1 MSWWRR
7 VLSRW
12 VPEALPPAVAPADHV
27 DLVRAKVEQLRISTR
42 ANVAIQ
48 EALANLAIQAA
59 MAHADEAFVPRVE
72 RRQKPR

>member
-12 VPEALPPAVAPADHV
+12 APEDLPPAVASADHV
-27 DLVRAKVEQLRISTR
+27 DLARAKVDQLRIETR

-48 EALANLAIQAA
+48 EA
-59 MAHADEAFVPRVE
+59 MAHADQVFIARE
-72 RRQKPR
+72 RRRKPR

>member
-12 VPEALPPAVAPADHV
+12 MPEDLPPAVAPADHV
-27 DLVRAKVEQLRISTR
+27 DLVKAKIEQRRILTR
-42 ANVAIQ
+42 ADAAIH
-48 EALANLAIQAA
+48 EA
-59 MAHADEAFVPRVE
+59 MAHADQAFGPPTWVE